1 MFAALERHMLHLLK
15 FKVNIPTALDF
26 TLFFAHSAFSRD
38 EAQHLVQKCLPWIYF
53 VAVNHDINR
62 YKKPSSIALA
72 ALCHSIQSSRSLHQV
87 YRRDRLLR
95 MLIHKEESI
104 NQSFELLQIFHSEV
118 GLVQLQLDDGEQDLQ
133 SNQMM
138 SAGEECKVD
147 RVKGDQSEL

>member
-1 MFAALERHMLHLLK
+1 M
-15 FKVNIPTALDF
+15 
-26 TLFFAHSAFSRD
+26 
-38 EAQHLVQKCLPWIYF
+38 
-53 VAVNHDINR
+53 
-62 YKKPSSIALA
+62 
-72 ALCHSIQSSRSLHQV
+72 